1 VRQGHVASSPPSYA
15 WLLDVLLGR
24 TPALTW
30 AAGGGLPAG
39 FRLTEQFAVLPTATG
54 RSFLV
59 SLNARRSASSALTSY
74 NALRSPLGRVVRRAL
89 GTGLRTGLA
98 QPLLRS
104 KIDVGTAA
112 GTPPEQ
118 LAGLL
123 PSAHLA
129 EVFGRGPVD
138 VVISGGDGPYRKPV
152 LQVFGA
158 DGAPLGFVK
167 VGWNDWTRDAV
178 RQEAAAL
185 RCCADGRPA
194 CFSAPALL
202 DHHQWRGLDFLVTA
216 PMPLGVRRLGV
227 GSPLPGAGVL
237 REISALAGPYAG
249 ELAGSPWWADLRTRI
264 AASDADPT
272 ARAEF
277 DEAAGR
283 VESSAGHALLQ
294 FGMWHGD
301 FVPWNLA
308 WLGRRVIAWDWE
320 SSTPHAPVG
329 FDALHFHFQTAFVA
343 RRLPLDQ
350 ALRAARASGPA
361 LAALGVPADQHRL
374 LATLYLLELFV
385 RHEEARSSAGQP
397 DDRFYPA
404 VVPVLHQ
411 SLRASPP
418 GAGRLH
424 ASGRSS

>member
-1 VRQGHVASSPPSYA
+1 VRQGRVASSPPSYA

-24 TPALTW
+24 APAVTW
-30 AAGGGLPAG
+30 AAGGALPAG
-39 FRLTEQFAVLPTATG
+39 FRLTEQFAVLPTTTG

-59 SLNARRSASSALTSY
+59 SLNTRRSASSALTSY
-74 NALRSPLGRVVRRAL
+74 NALRSPLGRVVRRLL

-98 QPLLRS
+98 QPLLCR
-104 KIDVGTAA
+104 KIDVGTAV
-112 GTPPEQ
+112 GTPPER

-152 LQVFGA
+152 LQVFSA
-158 DGAPLGFVK
+158 DGTPLGFVK
-167 VGWNDWTRDAV
+167 VGWNDWTRDAG
-178 RQEAAAL
+178 RREAAAL
-185 RCCADGRPA
+185 RSCANGRPA

-202 DHHQWRGLDFLVTA
+202 DQHQWRGLDLLVTA

-227 GSPLPGAGVL
+227 GSPLPGGGVL
-237 REISALAGPYAG
+237 REISGLAEPYTG
-249 ELAGSPWWADLRTRI
+249 ELAGSPWWAGLRTRI
-264 AASDADPT
+264 AASGADLT

-283 VESSAGHALLQ
+283 VEGSAGHAPLQ

-308 WLGRRVIAWDWE
+308 WLGSQVIAWDWE

-350 ALRAARASGPA
+350 AMRAARESGPA
-361 LAALGVPADQHRL
+361 LAALGVPAARHRL
-374 LATLYLLELFV
+374 LAILYLLELFV
-385 RHEEARSSAGQP
+385 RHEEARGSAGQP

-404 VVPVLHQ
+404 VIRVLQQ
-411 SLRASPP
+411 SLRAPP

-424 ASGRSS
+424 VSGRSS